1 MAYWILKLE
10 NDMDH
15 DSISQIKPAAGDTP
29 LVVLFRHNLWA
40 NLRLIDACAAL
51 DTAQS
56 AVTMTGTYGSIFDT
70 LHHIARA
77 EQSYL
82 GILTGRPPE
91 TRLRLDRA
99 TNMVEIQEQARLAG
113 EGLIA
118 YAAGVAPSD
127 VGYSDDDED
136 ENLVWPIPAGMLLTQ
151 VINHATEHRAQIMT
165 ILTQQGIEPPDLSG
179 WKFMD
184 HTTTVT
190 PIPRPKPAE

>member
-1 MAYWILKLE
+1 
-10 NDMDH
+10 MDH

-99 TNMVEIQEQARLAG
+99 TNMVEIQEQVRLAG

-165 ILTQQGIEPPDLSG
+165 ILTQQGIEAPELSG

>member
-1 MAYWILKLE
+1 ME
-10 NDMDH
+10 QH
-15 DSISQIKPAAGDTP
+15 STPQVKPAPDDTP

-40 NLRLIDACAAL
+40 NLRLMDACLVLDAAQL
-51 DTAQS
+51 SETAG
-56 AVTMTGTYGSIFDT
+56 GTYGTIYDT

-82 GILTGRPPE
+82 IILTGRQPE
-91 TRLRLDRA
+91 TRLRFDRA
-99 TNMVEIQEQARLAG
+99 TNMAEIREQARLAG
-113 EGLIA
+113 EGMIA
-118 YAAGVAPSD
+118 YAARVAPSD

-179 WKFMD
+179 WAFMD
-184 HTTTVT
+184 NTVTVT
-190 PIPRPKPAE
+190 PMPRPKPAE